1 MLQNYW
7 DKYMSFVRFG
17 RFWQKQVKRNQEI
30 LLPESALQ
38 ANWNVLLA
46 KEVLRNLTIA
56 DLRNHPAV
64 PYEIDF
70 VTRIIQDDIDETIY
84 EKVKTWTIEALRHW
98 ILDEKNN
105 RYGFAFS
112 IERIN

>member
-1 MLQNYW
+1 M
-7 DKYMSFVRFG
+7 
-17 RFWQKQVKRNQEI
+17 
-30 LLPESALQ
+30 
-38 ANWNVLLA
+38 
-46 KEVLRNLTIA
+46 RNLTIA

-98 ILDEKNN
+98 ILDEKKQQVWICFLVSKGLTSEVIALLWQN
-105 RYGFAFS
+105 
-112 IERIN
+112 